1 MSAIVEIAGVTKRY
15 GDVTAVEDVT
25 LQLEPG
31 EVVALVGHNGAGKTT
46 LMKLVLG
53 LIAPT
58 RGSIR
63 VFGVDPATAAGAAAR
78 RALGFL
84 PENVAFHGAMTG
96 RELMDFYARLKGAP
110 RGRNAELLARVGLES
125 VAGRRVATYSKGMR
139 QRLGLAQA
147 LIGPPKLML
156 LDEPTSGLDPAS
168 RADVYEMIRSLRGEG
183 TTLLVSTHALREME
197 GRADRIAIMHES
209 RLISLGPLSEIRRR
223 AAPETMVIMRVRP
236 CSTSEILRRLPEECR
251 CAVRSED
258 SLTVAIAPAEKMALL
273 RAAASMPELVLDLEI
288 VRPDLEDVYR
298 KLVAASVG
306 GGS

>member
-1 MSAIVEIAGVTKRY
+1 MSAIVDIACVTKRY
-15 GDVTAVEDVT
+15 GKITAVEDVT
-25 LQLEPG
+25 LRLDPG

-58 RGSIR
+58 QGSIR

-78 RALGFL
+78 RSLGLL

-96 RELMDFYARLKGAP
+96 RELMDFYARLKGATC
-110 RGRNAELLARVGLES
+110 GRSAELLARVGLEN

-147 LIGPPKLML
+147 LIGPPRLML

-168 RADVYEMIRSLRGEG
+168 RADVYGMIRSLRGEG

-197 GRADRIAIMHES
+197 DRADRIAIMHES
-209 RLISLGPLSEIRRR
+209 RLISLGPLSEVRRH
-223 AAPETMVIMRVRP
+223 AAPETTIVMRVRP
-236 CSTSEILRRLPEECR
+236 CSTSEILRRLPEGCR
-251 CAVRSED
+251 CVVRSED

-273 RAAASMPELVLDLEI
+273 RTAASMPELVLDLEI
-288 VRPDLEDVYR
+288 ARPDLDDIYR
-298 KLVAASVG
+298 RLVAASAG
-306 GGS
+306 GGV